1 MEVAIMISSLRASDL
16 AWLLLFSA
24 LHFASPVRN
33 PAEIELLLLL
43 ALFQV
48 ISPRVA
54 WFATATGNLAA
65 IALKLVLG
73 WLLIGVSYGI
83 ESSYF
88 LILLLPVVSAATS
101 LSAWGATGVTVLS
114 VAGYLSFLLFLD
126 WTRVTVPVDQIREI
140 SLRAL
145 FLPLVGFLTHQLA
158 EANRAEGRRAQQ
170 AVAELA
176 EANQH
181 LREAEEAVRR
191 ADRLAA
197 LGQLTAGLA
206 HELRNPLGTIKS
218 SSELLERRLPPGD
231 TISQELAGFITSEVD
246 RTNSLVTRFLEFAR
260 PLRLR
265 LEDTAV
271 DQLVDKAVTQVQR
284 QGGRNGEAPVHVNRN
299 YSPDV
304 RPVWVDRELVER
316 VFVNLISNALEA
328 SAAGGVVTVKTREV
342 ANGVELSVIDR
353 GAGIAPE
360 HRESIFNPFFT
371 TKPEGVGLGLA
382 IVAKIVAEHGGR
394 VLVDST
400 PGEGSVFRVWLPR
413 GSGNMSDTINSGA
426 TA

>member
-1 MEVAIMISSLRASDL
+1 MAFAPLALHAQDL

-33 PAEIELLLLL
+33 AAEVELLVLLG
-43 ALFQV
+43 LFQV
-48 ISPRVA
+48 ISPRVV
-54 WFATATGNLAA
+54 WFATPAGNLAA
-65 IALKLVLG
+65 IAAKLVLG

-88 LILLLPVVSAATS
+88 LILLLPVVSAATT
-101 LSAWGATGVTVLS
+101 LTVWGATGVTVL
-114 VAGYLSFLLFLD
+114 AMAAYLSFLLFLD

-140 SLRAL
+140 SLRAI
-145 FLPLVGFLTHQLA
+145 FLPLVGFLTYQLA
-158 EANRAEGRRAQQ
+158 QANRAEGRRAQQ

-231 TISQELAGFITSEVD
+231 TISQELAGFISSEVD

-265 LEDTAV
+265 LEETAV
-271 DQLVDKAVTQVQR
+271 DDLLDRAVTQVLR
-284 QGGRNGEAPVHVNRN
+284 QQNPPGAARNGEPPVHVNKN

-304 RPVWVDRELVER
+304 RPVWVDRELTER

-328 SAAGGVVTVKTREV
+328 SPAGGVVTVKSREV
-342 ANGVELSVIDR
+342 AEGVELSVIDR
-353 GAGIAPE
+353 GSGIAPE

-382 IVAKIVAEHGGR
+382 IVAKIVAEHRGQ
-394 VLVDST
+394 LQVDST

-413 GSGNMSDTINSGA
+413 SRSQGA
-426 TA
+426 SQ

>member
-1 MEVAIMISSLRASDL
+1 M
-16 AWLLLFSA
+16 LFSA

-33 PAEIELLLLL
+33 AAEVELLVLLG
-43 ALFQV
+43 LFQV
-48 ISPRVA
+48 ISPRVM
-54 WFATATGNLAA
+54 WFATPAGNLAA
-65 IALKLVLG
+65 IAAKLVLG

-88 LILLLPVVSAATS
+88 LILLLPVVSAATT
-101 LSAWGATGVTVLS
+101 LTVWGATGVTVLA

-145 FLPLVGFLTHQLA
+145 FLPLVGFLTYQLA

-170 AVAELA
+170 AVAGLA

-231 TISQELAGFITSEVD
+231 TISQELAGFISSEVD

-265 LEDTAV
+265 LEETAV
-271 DQLVDKAVTQVQR
+271 DDLLDRAVTQVLR
-284 QGGRNGEAPVHVNRN
+284 QPRPGAARNGEPPVHVNKN

-304 RPVWVDRELVER
+304 RPVWVDRELTER

-328 SAAGGVVTVKTREV
+328 SPPGGVVTVKSREV
-342 ANGVELSVIDR
+342 ADGVELSVIDR
-353 GAGIAPE
+353 GSGIAPE

-382 IVAKIVAEHGGR
+382 IVAKIVAEHRGQ
-394 VLVDST
+394 LQVDST

-413 GSGNMSDTINSGA
+413 GGSQGGTQ
-426 TA
+426 

>member
-1 MEVAIMISSLRASDL
+1 MAFAPLALHAQDL

-33 PAEIELLLLL
+33 AAEVELLVLLG
-43 ALFQV
+43 LFQV
-48 ISPRVA
+48 ISPRVV
-54 WFATATGNLAA
+54 WFATPAGNLAA
-65 IALKLVLG
+65 IAAKLVLG

-88 LILLLPVVSAATS
+88 LILLLPVVSAATT
-101 LSAWGATGVTVLS
+101 LTVWGATGVTVL
-114 VAGYLSFLLFLD
+114 AMAAYLSFLLFLD

-140 SLRAL
+140 SLRAI
-145 FLPLVGFLTHQLA
+145 FLPLVGFLTYQLA
-158 EANRAEGRRAQQ
+158 QANRAEGRRAQQ

-231 TISQELAGFITSEVD
+231 TISQELAGFISSEVD

-265 LEDTAV
+265 LEETAV
-271 DQLVDKAVTQVQR
+271 DDLLDRAVTQVLR
-284 QGGRNGEAPVHVNRN
+284 QQNPPGAARNGEPPVHVNKN

-304 RPVWVDRELVER
+304 RPVWVDRELTER

-328 SAAGGVVTVKTREV
+328 SPAGGVVTVKSREV
-342 ANGVELSVIDR
+342 AEGVELSVIDR
-353 GAGIAPE
+353 GSGIAPE

-382 IVAKIVAEHGGR
+382 IVAKIVAEHRGQ
-394 VLVDST
+394 LQVDST

-413 GSGNMSDTINSGA
+413 SGSQGA
-426 TA
+426 SQ